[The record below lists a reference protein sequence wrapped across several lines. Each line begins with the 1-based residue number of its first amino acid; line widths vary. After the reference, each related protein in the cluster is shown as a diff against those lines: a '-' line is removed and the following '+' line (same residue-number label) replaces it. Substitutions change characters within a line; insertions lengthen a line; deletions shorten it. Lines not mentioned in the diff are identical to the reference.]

1 MNYLAHAYLS
11 FSPGQIV
18 GNLLVDFARHKDRR
32 SYPREVE
39 KGIVLHHAIDSYT
52 DTHLEIRKA
61 KLLFSPLVGRYSGA
75 MVDVVLDYF
84 LANDPARGNEAS
96 WKAFTHKVYQTL
108 ETHKEFLPPALL
120 TALPRM
126 QQGDWLYNS
135 RYKEN
140 IEKALQHLVHR
151 AKYLPIG
158 TDVYKVFLENES
170 TLQAHYTA
178 FFPQLEAFVKNL
190 EATLN

>member
-84 LANDPARGNEAS
+84 LANDPARGNQAT
-96 WKAFTHKVYQTL
+96 WKAFTKKVYQTL
-108 ETHKEFLPPALL
+108 EAHKEFLPPALL
-120 TALPRM
+120 TALPSMR
-126 QQGDWLYNS
+126 QGDWLYNY

-140 IEKALQHLVHR
+140 IEKALGHLVHR
-151 AKYLPIG
+151 AKYLTHD
-158 TDVYKVFLENES
+158 TDVSKVFLENES